1 MISIDKLT
9 ILKNDTVPYET
20 PLIYTNNRLS
30 DFLRNDTSWKQ
41 IGKESLDS
49 ITSTRAYCFKVY
61 KNDMEDRE
69 LYLCHP
75 LGQMYML
82 KFLEIY
88 DQSIIDYFKLNS
100 GFSLR
105 MPCEINSSYLK
116 EKKYVETQF
125 EKIFEKELE
134 TSSNEYYDYID
145 SYFIKK
151 PFIKITDF
159 YSSFK
164 LKNYEAKYK
173 YLRKIDVSK
182 CFYNIYTHSIEWA
195 FLGNKEEAKNTL
207 SKGIKIGAV
216 LDKVMQYCNYAETNG
231 IVVGP
236 EFSRIVAEI
245 ILCRIDMKVKMI
257 LNDRNYDIVR
267 FMDDIFIFSN
277 SKDDLD
283 YIQGVYKDELF
294 EFNLS
299 INKDKVSTYMSPFF
313 DEQTWIINTK
323 NILRM
328 YKKSFEISEEDRE
341 KEEWILKRKLK
352 RKDKKVFETL
362 RILLINNR
370 SQISY
375 IISYVMTYIDRNLND
390 IITLIDSCRESIKE
404 HNIVRLIDFISY
416 FVSFN
421 LSSNNTLKLCKIF
434 ITLLTKYKDEFKG
447 IEDFIFK
454 KSFELIKYNKRKFV
468 DIQNLIIML
477 KFIEKD
483 LPEEMLLSWLK
494 EESEYFSLVVISF
507 YVSSK
512 SRKYRYKK
520 TKNIINNI
528 ILNKVNRHIEKERS
542 GVSIQQLLYDFDII
556 LFNDFYNCPV
566 MNEVVKNAISNIKT
580 SIVGITPKGN
590 IQKCYF
596 NFIKGF
602 NNSFI
607 NWESSI
613 EELTTNI
620 LKKSRYVNSNPY

>member
-1 MISIDKLT
+1 
-9 ILKNDTVPYET
+9 
-20 PLIYTNNRLS
+20 
-30 DFLRNDTSWKQ
+30 
-41 IGKESLDS
+41 
-49 ITSTRAYCFKVY
+49 
-61 KNDMEDRE
+61 
-69 LYLCHP
+69 
-75 LGQMYML
+75 
-82 KFLEIY
+82 
-88 DQSIIDYFKLNS
+88 
-100 GFSLR
+100 
-105 MPCEINSSYLK
+105 
-116 EKKYVETQF
+116 
-125 EKIFEKELE
+125 
-134 TSSNEYYDYID
+134 
-145 SYFIKK
+145 
-151 PFIKITDF
+151 
-159 YSSFK
+159 
-164 LKNYEAKYK
+164 
-173 YLRKIDVSK
+173 
-182 CFYNIYTHSIEWA
+182 
-195 FLGNKEEAKNTL
+195 
-207 SKGIKIGAV
+207 
-216 LDKVMQYCNYAETNG
+216 
-231 IVVGP
+231 
-236 EFSRIVAEI
+236 
-245 ILCRIDMKVKMI
+245 
-257 LNDRNYDIVR
+257 
-267 FMDDIFIFSN
+267 
-277 SKDDLD
+277 
-283 YIQGVYKDELF
+283 
-294 EFNLS
+294 
-299 INKDKVSTYMSPFF
+299 
-313 DEQTWIINTK
+313 
-323 NILRM
+323 M

-454 KSFELIKYNKRKFV
+454 KSFELVKYNKRKFV

>member
-20 PLIYTNNRLS
+20 PLIYSNNRLS
-30 DFLRNDTSWKQ
+30 DFLRNNITWKQ
-41 IGKESLDS
+41 IGKESFNS
-49 ITSTRAYCFKVY
+49 ITSTRSYCFKVY
-61 KNDMEDRE
+61 KNEMEDRE

-75 LGQMYML
+75 LGQMYMV

-105 MPCEINSSYLK
+105 LPCEINSNYLK

-164 LKNYEAKYK
+164 LKNFEAKYK

-195 FLGNKEEAKNTL
+195 FLGDKEEAKNTL
-207 SKGIKIGAV
+207 NKGIKIGAV

-245 ILCRIDMKVKMI
+245 ILCRIDMKVKSKI
-257 LNDRNYDIVR
+257 DDRNYDIAR

-283 YIQGVYKDELF
+283 YIQNVYKDELF

-299 INKDKVSTYMSPFF
+299 INKDKISTYMSPFF
-313 DEQTWIINTK
+313 DDQIWIINTK
-323 NILRM
+323 NILRK

-341 KEEWILKRKLK
+341 KEAWVLKRKLK
-352 RKDKKVFETL
+352 RKDKNIFETL

-375 IISYVMTYIDRNLND
+375 IISYVMTYLERNLND
-390 IITLIDSCRESIKE
+390 IIIFIDNCSEAIKE
-404 HNIVRLIDFISY
+404 YNIVRLIDFISY

-434 ITLLTKYKDEFKG
+434 ITLLSKYKVEFEG
-447 IEDFIFK
+447 LEDFIFK

-483 LPEEMLLSWLK
+483 LPEEMLVSWLK
-494 EESEYFSLVVISF
+494 EDSEYFSLAVISY

-520 TKNIINNI
+520 TKSIINKVI
-528 ILNKVNRHIEKERS
+528 FDKVNKHIERVKA
-542 GVSIQQLLYDFDII
+542 GIPIQQLLYDFDII
-556 LFNDFYNCPV
+556 LFNDFYNCPII
-566 MNEVVKNAISNIKT
+566 NTVVKNAILNINT
-580 SIVGITPKGN
+580 SIAGLTPKGD

-596 NFIKGF
+596 DFIKGF
-602 NNSFI
+602 KNSFM

-613 EELTTNI
+613 EDLTRNI
-620 LKKSRYVNSNPY
+620 LIKSRYVNSNPY